1 MWFLSNIIVNI
12 FNYYNQL
19 FTIWL
24 YAYQTRKNHQDQTL
38 SGGEGE
44 RERERERAQPPILER
59 EHRSLVL
66 TIEREREMKWWDLWE
81 KMDN

>member
-44 RERERERAQPPILER
+44 RERERAQPPILER

>member
-44 RERERERAQPPILER
+44 GERESATTDSRERTSIVGTYNRERKR
-59 EHRSLVL
+59 D
-66 TIEREREMKWWDLWE
+66 EMMRFMGKDG
-81 KMDN
+81 

>member
-1 MWFLSNIIVNI
+1 MWFLSNIIMNI

-44 RERERERAQPPILER
+44 GERERAQPPILER
-59 EHRSLVL
+59 EHRLLVL